1 VRILVADDSDTMSAL
16 VTEVLTSEGHQ
27 VDVARTGT
35 DAWNMLT
42 SESYDMILC
51 DVVLPGLDG
60 LRLYRRLTHE
70 RPELVSRLAL
80 MSGRTEA
87 VRRFA
92 EATGATFLAKPFQ
105 VRDLLECVERCAPR
119 AGQRR

>member
-1 VRILVADDSDTMSAL
+1 MSAL

>member
-42 SESYDMILC
+42 AEPYDMILC

-105 VRDLLECVERCAPR
+105 MRDLLECVERCAPR
-119 AGQRR
+119 VGQRR